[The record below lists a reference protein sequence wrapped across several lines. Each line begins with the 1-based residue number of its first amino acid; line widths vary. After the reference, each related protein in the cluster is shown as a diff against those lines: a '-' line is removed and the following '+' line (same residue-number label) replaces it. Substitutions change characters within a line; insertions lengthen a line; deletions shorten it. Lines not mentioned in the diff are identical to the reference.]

1 MRDKD
6 KTYIWLLPTSTCRF
20 RSARPPGS
28 TALALVRL
36 CDIGAAGD
44 VVWLKLGHLGTS
56 DDRCCMT
63 KDWSGVTDTRWTYMS
78 WSPCSCFAHSMP
90 VFACF
95 CRWFYVAFLQTF
107 WGIRHSPAQLYR
119 GFRQLHIEF
128 VRLLFFQ
135 AHRETDRFLQLQEFS
150 RCKLIVECSTTAARI
165 SLSSSKTMLAWISLR
180 RQVYVLRLI

>member
-36 CDIGAAGD
+36 SDIGAACD
-44 VVWLKLGHLGTS
+44 VVWLKLGHLGAS

-78 WSPCSCFAHSMP
+78 WSPCSCFTHSMT
-90 VFACF
+90 VFARF

-107 WGIRHSPAQLYR
+107 WGIRHSPAQLHR
-119 GFRQLHIEF
+119 GFRQLHIKF
-128 VRLLFFQ
+128 VRLLFLQ
-135 AHRETDRFLQLQEFS
+135 AHRETDRFFAASGVVYYEWIK
-150 RCKLIVECSTTAARI
+150 RKL
-165 SLSSSKTMLAWISLR
+165 KTKYIWGVGVMKDYNLLCPVQKQCWSDSH
-180 RQVYVLRLI
+180 